1 MSELE
6 DLAFDQAVRLIEHQR
21 HAMTAVRERVGSLV
35 AGASIATS
43 FLGSTALQEGEEPSG
58 WAWLAIVLFVLTIG
72 GSIFVLWARTG
83 WEFGLDPPEILRRGA
98 DSDIGDVKRELT
110 GWMEGHY
117 DRNAD
122 KLDTI
127 IWVFNLSALGLGLEV
142 GAWLAAIVW
151 G

>member
-6 DLAFDQAVRLIEHQR
+6 DLAFEQAVRLIEHQR
-21 HAMTAVRERVGSLV
+21 DAMAAVRERVGSLI

-43 FLGSTALQEGEEPSG
+43 FLGSTALRGGSEPEV
-58 WAWLAIVLFVLTIG
+58 WAWIAMILFGLTIG

-83 WEFGLDPPEILRRGA
+83 WEFGLDPPEILAQGA
-98 DSDIGDVKRELT
+98 GANIAEVKRELT
-110 GWMEGHY
+110 EWMEGHY

-122 KLDTI
+122 KLDAI
-127 IWVFNLSALGLGLEV
+127 IQVFNFSALGLGLEV

-151 G
+151 R